1 MMDVLWLV
9 SDTAEKGKFYGNGLS
24 PFHGEVNLTGLYLLS
39 FDSMLDLGG
48 RRSPERDRSPPSFR
62 HKDELYFCFLD
73 FCLELSLVQSGD
85 SDFMAFPSQAHPKEN
100 GVKISANA
108 SC

>member
-24 PFHGEVNLTGLYLLS
+24 PFHGKVNLTGLYLLS

-48 RRSPERDRSPPSFR
+48 RRSPERDHRRKEIQYCATCSF
-62 HKDELYFCFLD
+62 YFVLHWF
-73 FCLELSLVQSGD
+73 SLLTVGD
-85 SDFMAFPSQAHPKEN
+85 
-100 GVKISANA
+100 
-108 SC
+108 